1 MNRRVRVARMEDT
14 TTIFHPFSAAFF
26 APRDIKR
33 GSSTEGWQ
41 LTHFNLIHTSL
52 PPTSIFQ
59 TSFPHLG
66 IISTVDGS
74 TSHAVLFLARLMRGI
89 AEWREVLSALPPF
102 LVSPS
107 FSVQSMK
114 MNMNA
119 ISSIYRAEKHI
130 VYIDG
135 LENFDPLSH

>member
-1 MNRRVRVARMEDT
+1 MEDT
-14 TTIFHPFSAAFF
+14 TTATIFHPFSAAFF

-33 GSSTEGWQ
+33 GGRVG
-41 LTHFNLIHTSL
+41 NSL
-52 PPTSIFQ
+52 TSITFTLHSLLPQ
-59 TSFPHLG
+59 FFSFPHLG

-74 TSHAVLFLARLMRGI
+74 TSHAVVLLLARLMRGI
-89 AEWREVLSALPPF
+89 AEWREVLSTLRPF

-119 ISSIYRAEKHI
+119 ISSIYRAEQHI
-130 VYIDG
+130 GYV
-135 LENFDPLSH
+135 H